1 MSALHVHAH
10 TAACAVCS
18 SAARRARF
26 VLTPLASNA
35 SELVSSLRFAAR
47 KRPRAISLTLSQIY
61 GAVSGPLQTCN
72 EPECRMC

>member
-1 MSALHVHAH
+1 
-10 TAACAVCS
+10 
-18 SAARRARF
+18 

-61 GAVSGPLQTCN
+61 GAVRGAHRTYAFVRNRTRTRVRGVRGSGPRRA
-72 EPECRMC
+72 PRR

>member
-1 MSALHVHAH
+1 VPP
-10 TAACAVCS
+10 
-18 SAARRARF
+18 RARF

-61 GAVSGPLQTCN
+61 GAVRAARRSPARRVSRWRGRAWRAALRPA
-72 EPECRMC
+72 R

>member
-1 MSALHVHAH
+1 M
-10 TAACAVCS
+10 TAKWH
-18 SAARRARF
+18 ARF

-61 GAVSGPLQTCN
+61 GAVSGPIAHTTS
-72 EPECRMC
+72 MTT